1 MNEEVLVDNQQPTNS
16 NNGNDKTVSMGPL
29 DMDKT
34 LNMPQVQSTPSGF
47 TEDQLANELKKRG
60 VPTDE
65 IARLISTDDASA
77 MSKSPVAP
85 IIPPPVTLED
95 LHSSIQFP
103 EFRESSQDEKEQA
116 DTLLTRALLEK
127 RRERLEEAEKICWQA
142 LQLIPKDA
150 GVLEL
155 YGDIMQEQGRVDDAI
170 SCYARGKM
178 IEPHPASVENKYAEL
193 LLMQNQSVINMDLQ
207 VPRNPWIALCLSFF
221 PGAGQLYNGEY
232 LKGALLLLISFV
244 MLLLLGWSPFGFPGL
259 SGQITT
265 SFVILMS
272 ISIIVFIYAMIDA
285 HLSAQ
290 KTRSKSGWEV

>member
-1 MNEEVLVDNQQPTNS
+1 MDNQQPTNS
-16 NNGNDKTVSMGPL
+16 DKGNDKPVSLGPL

-47 TEDQLANELKKRG
+47 SEDQLASELKKRG

-65 IARLISTDDASA
+65 IARMISTDDAS
-77 MSKSPVAP
+77 MISGNSVAP
-85 IIPPPVTLED
+85 IIPRPVTLED
-95 LHSSIQFP
+95 LHPSIQFP
-103 EFRESSQDEKEQA
+103 EFRESSQDEKERA
-116 DTLLTRALLEK
+116 DKLLTRALLEK
-127 RRERLEEAEKICWQA
+127 RRERLEEAEKLCWQA
-142 LQLIPKDA
+142 LQLIPNDP

-170 SCYARGKM
+170 ACYARGKM
-178 IEPHPASVENKYAEL
+178 IQPHPASVENKYAEL
-193 LLMQNQSVINMDLQ
+193 LLMQNQSDINMNLQ
-207 VPRNPWIALCLSFF
+207 APRNPWIALCLSFF

-259 SGQITT
+259 SGEITT
-265 SFVILMS
+265 SFVVLMS
-272 ISIIVFIYAMIDA
+272 ISVIVFIYAMIDA
-285 HLSAQ
+285 LLTAQ